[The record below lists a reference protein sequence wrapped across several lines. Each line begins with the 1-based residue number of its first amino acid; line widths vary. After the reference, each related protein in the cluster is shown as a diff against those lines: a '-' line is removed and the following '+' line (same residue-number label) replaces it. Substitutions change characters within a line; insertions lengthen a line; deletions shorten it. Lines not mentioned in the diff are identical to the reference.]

1 MITSPPLSPREAKAM
16 TPERIKELRAVIAKA
31 TPGPLVFNSRKEIGC
46 ISSDDT
52 DQTFGMLIP
61 IADALS
67 PDDAEAIV
75 SACNNIPSCL
85 DTIESQAARIVEL
98 EAALEK
104 TRRTLLPF
112 AGRVFN
118 DNGDMTVDIGRFS
131 HDEIVAAYWAE
142 RSTRAALT
150 KGE

>member
-1 MITSPPLSPREAKAM
+1 MI
-16 TPERIKELRAVIAKA
+16 TPERVKELREVIAKA
-31 TPGPLVFNSRKEIGC
+31 SDGPWELKDSRETTLLKSLHGPSFNVSFSKVIFDDEPLDTLSKREADGC
-46 ISSDDT
+46 L
-52 DQTFGMLIP
+52 M
-61 IADALS
+61 A
-67 PDDAEAIV
+67 
-75 SACNNIPSCL
+75 SARNDLPSCL
-85 DTIESQAARIVEL
+85 DTIEAQAARIVEL